1 VTKLDPR
8 INRAAQWLHESHLA
22 RRNYTPVPLDVAP
35 RSIAE
40 ADAIQEAFVALKAK
54 SLNASVAGYKVAI
67 TTQAMRDFTRFQDS
81 IPGVVLDTQVQR
93 SPGTLRLADFGKAL
107 IECELAFEFGED
119 VSSTG
124 KAFDRTS
131 IGRYVSAVMPAFEIA
146 DDRNADYKTIADDIL
161 SLAADNAWN
170 EGAVL
175 GAPVRNWHSVD
186 LGAVHGVAKFNGA
199 VVGEGY
205 GRDVLGHPLEA
216 LAWLANRL
224 LASGRVLRR
233 GHIVL
238 TGSLVAS
245 KFPQAGDR
253 VDFSVAGLG
262 SVALRAE

>member
-1 VTKLDPR
+1 MTQIDPR
-8 INRAAQWLHESHLA
+8 IERAANWLYASHASRLNFA
-22 RRNYTPVPLDVAP
+22 PLPADLAP

-40 ADAIQEAFVALKAK
+40 ADAIQEKFVALKAK
-54 SLNASVAGYKVAI
+54 ALSASIVGYKVAI

-81 IPGVVLDTQVQR
+81 IPGVVLDKQVQR
-93 SPGTLRLADFGKAL
+93 SPGVLRLADHGNAL
-107 IECELAFEFGED
+107 IECELAFEIGED
-119 VSSTG
+119 VVLTG
-124 KAFDRTS
+124 APIDRET
-131 IGRYVSAVMPAFEIA
+131 IGRHVSSVMPAFEIA
-146 DDRNADYKTIADDIL
+146 DDRHADYKAIASDIL

-175 GAPVRNWHSVD
+175 GEPVRDWRKID
-186 LGAVHGVAKFNGA
+186 LGAVHGIAKVNDM

-224 LASGRVLRR
+224 IAGGRALRR

-245 KFPQAGDR
+245 KFPKPEDR
-253 VDFSVAGLG
+253 IEFSVEGLG
-262 SVALRAE
+262 KVALRAE

>member
-1 VTKLDPR
+1 MTALDPR
-8 INRAAQWLHESHLA
+8 IDRAARWLHESHLA
-22 RRNYTPVPLDVAP
+22 RRSYTPIPADDAP

-54 SLNASVAGYKVAI
+54 ALNGSVAGYKVAI
-67 TTQAMRDFTRFQDS
+67 TTQAMRDFTKFQDS
-81 IPGVVLDTQVQR
+81 IPGVVLDAQVQR
-93 SPGTLRLADFGKAL
+93 SPGVLRLAEFGKAL
-107 IECELAFEFGED
+107 IECELAFEIGDD
-119 VSSTG
+119 VLAIG
-124 KAFDRTS
+124 KPFDRST
-131 IGRYVSAVMPAFEIA
+131 IGSYVSAVMPAFEIA
-146 DDRNADYKTIADDIL
+146 DDRNADYKTIAADIL

-175 GAPVRNWHSVD
+175 GAPVRDWQRID
-186 LGAVHGVAKFNGA
+186 LALVHGVGKINGT

-245 KFPQAGDR
+245 KFPRTGDR
-253 VDFSVAGLG
+253 VEFAVAGLG
-262 SVALRAE
+262 SVALQAE